1 MTLSRRG
8 FGAAALA
15 ASLLPGAASAQ
26 TVKLKLAHVAPPTSS
41 FQSAA
46 ERFNANVRSL
56 SGGTMEIEIVPGGAL
71 GSLVQLWAQLRAGTL
86 DMHLID
92 IGAMTPMKEAR
103 NFTVILM
110 PYVFRDTEHYR
121 KFVASDVFKEMMAEV
136 ESGAGI
142 KYLGYL
148 GDRPPRALTTS
159 KTPVRKIEDI
169 KGLKI
174 RTPEV
179 AAITEA
185 FKAFGAAPTPI
196 KASEIYTALQT
207 GLVDGQENGIIDV
220 VAAGWVEV
228 QKYYMAIDY
237 QQSGIGVWMSGTK
250 WSSLNDQQKGW
261 LIEAAKRAGIEGA
274 AAYQKE
280 LADAIEAAKK
290 KGMEFI
296 DTDKSGFIKAAGP
309 MIAEK
314 EGKAWP
320 AGLVARIQAIK

>member
-1 MTLSRRG
+1 
-8 FGAAALA
+8 
-15 ASLLPGAASAQ
+15 
-26 TVKLKLAHVAPPTSS
+26 
-41 FQSAA
+41 
-46 ERFNANVRSL
+46 
-56 SGGTMEIEIVPGGAL
+56 
-71 GSLVQLWAQLRAGTL
+71 LVQLWAQLRAGTL

-110 PYVFRDTEHYR
+110 PYVFRDTDHYR
-121 KFVASDVFKEMMAEV
+121 HFVESDVFKEMMGEV
-136 ESGAGI
+136 ESAAGI

-159 KTPVRKIEDI
+159 KTAVRKIDDL

-185 FKAFGAAPTPI
+185 FKAFGANPTPI

-237 QQSGIGVWMSGTK
+237 QQSGIGVWMSGSK
-250 WSSLNDQQKGW
+250 WKSLTPQQQGW
-261 LIEAAKRAGIEGA
+261 VLEAARRAGIAGR
-274 AAYQKE
+274 AAYEKE
-280 LADAIEAAKK
+280 LAEAIAAARK

-296 DTDKSGFIKAAGP
+296 DTDKSGFIKAAEP
-309 MIAEK
+309 MIAAK
-314 EGKAWP
+314 DGTAWP
-320 AGLVARIQAIK
+320 KGLVERIKAIK

>member
-1 MTLSRRG
+1 MIRSRRG
-8 FGAAALA
+8 VAVAALA
-15 ASLLPGAASAQ
+15 LSLLPGLAFAQ
-26 TVKLKLAHVAPPTSS
+26 QVKLKLAHVAPPTSS

-46 ERFNANVRSL
+46 ERMNAAL
-56 SGGTMEIEIVPGGAL
+56 KTISGGTMEIEIVPGGAL
-71 GSLVQLWAQLRAGTL
+71 GSLVQLWAQLKAGTL

-110 PYVFRDTEHYR
+110 PYVFRDTDHYR
-121 KFVASDVFKEMMAEV
+121 HFVESDVFKEMMGEV
-136 ESGAGI
+136 EGAAGI

-159 KTPVRKIEDI
+159 KTAVRKIDDL

-185 FKAFGAAPTPI
+185 FTAFGANPTPI

-237 QQSGIGVWMSGTK
+237 QQSGIGVWMSGSK
-250 WSSLNDQQKGW
+250 WSSLNEQQRAW
-261 LIEAAKRAGIEGA
+261 LLEAAKRAGVEGA

-280 LADAIEAAKK
+280 LAEAIAVAKK

-296 DTDKSGFIKAAGP
+296 DTDKSGFVKAAAP

-314 EGKAWP
+314 EGKVWP
-320 AGLVARIQAIK
+320 QGLVARI

>member
-1 MTLSRRG
+1 MTMSRRG
-8 FGAAALA
+8 LGAAALA
-15 ASLLPGAASAQ
+15 LPFLSRSASAQ
-26 TVKLKLAHVAPPTSS
+26 QVKIKLAHVAPPTSS

-46 ERFNANVRSL
+46 ERLAAAVKQL

-103 NFTVILM
+103 AFTAILM

-121 KFVASDVFKEMMAEV
+121 HFVQSDLFKEMMGEV
-136 ESGAGI
+136 EQGAGI
-142 KYLGYL
+142 KYIGYL

-159 KTPVRKIEDI
+159 KTPVRKIEDL

-185 FKAFGAAPTPI
+185 FKAFGANPTPI

-237 QQSGIGVWMSGTK
+237 QQSGIGTWMSGARWK
-250 WSSLNDQQKGW
+250 SLTPEQQGW
-261 LIEAAKRAGIEGA
+261 MIEAAKRAGIEGR
-274 AAYQKE
+274 AAYEKE
-280 LADAIEAAKK
+280 LSDAIAVAKG

-296 DTDKSGFIKAAGP
+296 DTDKSGFIKAARP
-309 MIAEK
+309 MVAEK
-314 EGKAWP
+314 DGTAWP
-320 AGLVARIQAIK
+320 KGLVARIEAIK

>member
-1 MTLSRRG
+1 MARSRQAIAV
-8 FGAAALA
+8 GALVL
-15 ASLLPGAASAQ
+15 SLLPGLALAQ
-26 TVKLKLAHVAPPTSS
+26 QVTLKLAHVAPPTSS
-41 FQSAA
+41 FQGAA
-46 ERFNANVRSL
+46 ERMNAAL
-56 SGGTMEIEIVPGGAL
+56 KTISGGTMEIEIVPGGAL

-110 PYVFRDTEHYR
+110 PYVFRDTAHYR
-121 KFVASDVFKEMMAEV
+121 HFVESTVFKEMMGEV
-136 ESGAGI
+136 EAVAGI
-142 KYLGYL
+142 KHLGYL

-159 KTPVRKIEDI
+159 KTPVRKIEDL

-185 FKAFGAAPTPI
+185 FKAFGANPTPI

-237 QQSGIGVWMSGTK
+237 QQSGIGVWMSGARWK
-250 WSSLNDQQKGW
+250 SLTPQQQGW
-261 LIEAAKRAGIEGA
+261 VLEAAERAGVEGL
-274 AAYQKE
+274 AAYEKE
-280 LADAIEAAKK
+280 LAEAIAVARK

-296 DTDKSGFIKAAGP
+296 DTDKSGFIQAADA
-309 MIAEK
+309 MIAAK
-314 EGKAWP
+314 DGTAWP
-320 AGLVARIQAIK
+320 KGLVERIRAIK

>member
-1 MTLSRRG
+1 MAG
-8 FGAAALA
+8 FARAALA
-15 ASLLPGAASAQ
+15 AMIALALVPATAFAQ
-26 TVKLKLAHVAPPTSS
+26 QVKLKLAHVAPPTST

-46 ERFNANVRSL
+46 ERMNAGLKTL
-56 SGGTMEIEIVPGGAL
+56 SGGTMELEIVPGGAL

-86 DMHLID
+86 DMTLID

-103 NFTVILM
+103 AFNVILM
-110 PYVFRDTEHYR
+110 PYIFRDLDHYR
-121 KFVASDVFKEMMAEV
+121 AFVASDVFKEMMGEV
-136 ESGAGI
+136 EKGTGI
-142 KYLGYL
+142 KYLGYV
-148 GDRPPRALTTS
+148 GDRPPRALSTS
-159 KTPVRKIEDI
+159 KTAVRTVQDI

-220 VAAGWVEV
+220 VAAGWIEV

-237 QQSGIGVWMSGTK
+237 QQSGIGVWMSGAR
-250 WSSLNDQQKGW
+250 WNSLTDQQKGW
-261 LIEAAKRAGIEGA
+261 VLEAAKKAGIEGA

-280 LADAIEAAKK
+280 LSDAIAIAKK

-296 DTDKSGFIKAAGP
+296 DTDKSGFIKASEP
-309 MIAEK
+309 MVKEK
-314 EGKAWP
+314 EGTVWP
-320 AGLVARIQAIK
+320 KGLVERIQAIK

>member
-1 MTLSRRG
+1 MKRFARG
-8 FGAAALA
+8 ALA
-15 ASLLPGAASAQ
+15 ALVTLALATPALAQ
-26 TVKLKLAHVAPPTSS
+26 QVKLKLGHVAPPTST

-46 ERFNANVRSL
+46 ERFNTNLKAL

-71 GSLVQLWAQLRAGTL
+71 GSLVQLWAQLRTGAL

-103 NFTVILM
+103 AFNVILM

-121 KFVASDVFKEMMAEV
+121 HFVESDVFKEMMAEV
-136 ESGAGI
+136 EKGANI
-142 KYLGYL
+142 KYIGYL
-148 GDRPPRALTTS
+148 GDRPPRALSTS
-159 KTPVRKIEDI
+159 KVPVRKVEDI

-196 KASEIYTALQT
+196 KASEMYTAMQT
-207 GLVDGQENGIIDV
+207 GLVDGQENGIVDV
-220 VAAGWVEV
+220 VAAGWTEV

-237 QQSGIGVWMSGTK
+237 QQSGIGVWMSGAK
-250 WSSLNDQQKGW
+250 WNSLTDQQRGW
-261 LIEAAKRAGIEGA
+261 LLEAAKKAGIEGA

-280 LADAIEAAKK
+280 LADAIAAAKK

-296 DTDKSGFIKAAGP
+296 DTDKSGFIKASEP
-309 MIAEK
+309 MVKEK
-314 EGKAWP
+314 EGTVWP
-320 AGLVARIQAIK
+320 KGLVEKIQAIK

>member
-1 MTLSRRG
+1 QG
-8 FGAAALA
+8 
-15 ASLLPGAASAQ
+15 
-26 TVKLKLAHVAPPTSS
+26 
-41 FQSAA
+41 AA
-46 ERFNANVRSL
+46 ERMNAAL
-56 SGGTMEIEIVPGGAL
+56 KTISGGTMEIEIVPGGAL

-110 PYVFRDTEHYR
+110 PYVFRDTAHYR
-121 KFVASDVFKEMMAEV
+121 RFVESAVLKEMMGEV
-136 ESGAGI
+136 EAGAGI
-142 KYLGYL
+142 KSLGYL

-159 KTPVRKIEDI
+159 KTPVRKVEDL

-185 FKAFGAAPTPI
+185 FKAFGANPTPI

-220 VAAGWVEV
+220 VAAGWAEV

-237 QQSGIGVWMSGTK
+237 QQSGIGVWMSGAK
-250 WSSLNDQQKGW
+250 WKSLAPQQQGW
-261 LIEAAKRAGIEGA
+261 VLEAAKQAGVAGL
-274 AAYQKE
+274 AAYEKE
-280 LADAIEAAKK
+280 LAEAIAVAKK
-290 KGMEFI
+290 KGM
-296 DTDKSGFIKAAGP
+296 
-309 MIAEK
+309 
-314 EGKAWP
+314 
-320 AGLVARIQAIK
+320 

>member
-1 MTLSRRG
+1 MIRSRRCV
-8 FGAAALA
+8 ATAALGL
-15 ASLLPGAASAQ
+15 SLLPGLARAE

-46 ERFNANVRSL
+46 DRMNATLKTV

-103 NFTVILM
+103 SFTVILM

-121 KFVASDVFKEMMAEV
+121 RFVQSDLFREMMGEV

-159 KTPVRKIEDI
+159 RTPVRTIDDI

-179 AAITEA
+179 AAITET
-185 FKAFGAAPTPI
+185 FKAFGGNPTPI

-207 GLVDGQENGIIDV
+207 GLVDGQENGIVDV

-237 QQSGIGVWMSGTK
+237 QQSGMGVWMSGAR
-250 WSSLNDQQKGW
+250 WRSLTPPQQEW
-261 LIEAAKRAGIEGA
+261 VVQAAKQAGSEGRAVYE
-274 AAYQKE
+274 KE
-280 LADAIEAAKK
+280 LAGAIAVAKA
-290 KGMEFI
+290 KGMEFV
-296 DTDKSGFIKAAGP
+296 DTDKTGFTKAADGL
-309 MIAEK
+309 ISSK
-314 EGKAWP
+314 DGTAWP
-320 AGLVARIQAIK
+320 KGLVERIRAIK

>member
-1 MTLSRRG
+1 MLSRRG
-8 FGAAALA
+8 FAAAALVGAILPVA
-15 ASLLPGAASAQ
+15 ALAEPI
-26 TVKLKLAHVAPPTSS
+26 KLKLAHVAPPTSS

-46 ERFNANVRSL
+46 ERLNTNLKAL

-103 NFTVILM
+103 NFTVMLM

-121 KFVASDVFKEMMAEV
+121 HFVASDLFKEMMGEV
-136 ESGAGI
+136 EKGAGI

-159 KTPVRKIEDI
+159 RTAVRKVEDL

-237 QQSGIGVWMSGTK
+237 QQSGIGVWMSGSK
-250 WSSLNDQQKGW
+250 WSSLNEQQRAW
-261 LIEAAKRAGIEGA
+261 LLEAAKRAGVEGA

-280 LADAIEAAKK
+280 LAEAIAVAKK

-296 DTDKSGFIKAAGP
+296 DTDKSGFVKAAAP

-314 EGKAWP
+314 EGKVWP
-320 AGLVARIQAIK
+320 QGLVARIQAIK

>member
-1 MTLSRRG
+1 MRTVSL
-8 FGAAALA
+8 GAVVGLLA
-15 ASLLPGAASAQ
+15 FAFLHPAASAQ
-26 TVKLKLAHVAPPTSS
+26 QVKLKLAHVAPPTST
-41 FQSAA
+41 FQTAA
-46 ERFNANVRSL
+46 ERMNDNLKTL
-56 SGGTMEIEIVPGGAL
+56 SAGTMEIEIVPGGAL
-71 GSLVQLWAQLRAGTL
+71 GSLVQLWAQLRAGSL

-103 NFTVILM
+103 AFTVVLM
-110 PYVFRDTEHYR
+110 PYVFRDLDHYR
-121 KFVASDVFKEMMAEV
+121 HFVESSLFREMMGAV
-136 ESGAGI
+136 EKDAGI

-159 KTPVRKIEDI
+159 KTPVRKVEDI

-185 FKAFGAAPTPI
+185 FKAFGASPTPI

-207 GLVDGQENGIIDV
+207 GLVDGQENGIVDV

-237 QQSGIGVWMSGTK
+237 QQSGMGVWMSGAK
-250 WSSLNDQQKGW
+250 WASLSDQQKAW
-261 LIEAAKRAGIEGA
+261 VLEAAKRAGAEGRV
-274 AAYQKE
+274 AYERE
-280 LADAIEAAKK
+280 LADAVAQAKK

-296 DTDKSGFIKAAGP
+296 DTDKSGFIKATRS
-309 MIAEK
+309 MVTEK
-314 EGKAWP
+314 EGTVWP
-320 AGLVARIQAIK
+320 KGLVERIQAIP